1 MIDKK
6 NRTILMIL
14 AILTL
19 IVTMIGATFAYFK
32 AISKSE
38 PQIITTSSLN
48 INLALKGSMNIKN
61 IKPTIWSNNINEN
74 EANKDIAIIPF
85 EVTSDSK
92 ITAIYGVTMSTN
104 IKLNTNLVGGKVSDI
119 KYKLYKNGTYYSE
132 GSFSENFKEKIIN
145 DGSITLKGNLD
156 DKYKLY
162 IYIEDSN
169 NFPQNQLQDIN
180 FTINLMADA
189 NQTE

>member
-1 MIDKK
+1 
-6 NRTILMIL
+6 MIL

-61 IKPTIWSNNINEN
+61 IKPTIWSN
-74 EANKDIAIIPF
+74 
-85 EVTSDSK
+85 
-92 ITAIYGVTMSTN
+92 N